1 MHLNTVSVISN
12 LHFILL
18 FYFIAVMEG
27 YLAAMLMSHEL
38 LKLVW

>member
-1 MHLNTVSVISN
+1 MHFNTVIGN
-12 LHFILL
+12 LL
-18 FYFIAVMEG
+18 FFSRNSAVMEG